1 MPIQRAKPKLTDLR
15 GGTPLTASSSI
26 ATSQLPAGSIIQYVE
41 GVSLSATISDSTG
54 SFVDSGITLTIT
66 PTSASSKIY
75 LSLTFTT
82 RAPTANAGTYI
93 RINRSID
100 GGSDTEVFK
109 PAGAQNGLVW
119 YLEASGNKQGTI
131 PIEYVDAPNTTSQI
145 VYKIQF
151 AKFNAGLAYIYGN
164 KFYGLEIKV

>member
-1 MPIQRAKPKLTDLR
+1 MALTKLNF
-15 GGTPLTASSSI
+15 GGNQTALVAANIPTLAASSM
-26 ATSQLPAGSIIQYVE
+26 PAGSVIQYVE
-41 GVSLSATISDSTG
+41 GVSLTSAASDSSG

-66 PTSASSKIY
+66 PQFTSSKIH

-82 RAPTANAGTYI
+82 RAPTTNAGTYI

-100 GGSDTEVFK
+100 GGSDTEIFK

-119 YLEASGNKQGTI
+119 YLEAAGNKQGTI

-145 VYKIQF
+145 IYKIQF
-151 AKFNAGLAYIYGN
+151 AKFNAGTSYIYDN
-164 KFYGLEIKV
+164 QIYAYEIKQ